1 MEPLYIFIDLEAAHG
16 DIFFGDIVEIAAQ
29 VDPKRLRNEVFQS
42 LINTNQ
48 NLAYFTL
55 EVCKITRKQLNGKK
69 YFPDVF
75 SQFMS
80 WIKKVVK
87 RCCTRYKKVFYP
99 VLIAHGGFDNDF
111 MMIQSNLERNEM
123 DVKILNENN
132 LHFADTYVLAKKLR
146 ADGIKCIQGC
156 QLSIENLFKKLFP
169 EEHFIG
175 QHRALPDVQFMIK
188 IFQESP
194 LNKYFHQIPIVTY
207 ESRKID
213 YANRNTSKM
222 ESKLLNDNFPK
233 GLAKVTHTMTLK
245 RLLRNGLTLKR
256 LQELFEGSVSQ
267 LEFYDALKD
276 VGIERKASK
285 AMASRLGSMGY
296 VCKGNN
302 ANIIK
307 DATLTTIVRS
317 DSGYESIVSIN
328 ENEVYSAN
336 DKLDLFYDMF
346 VDEFFYPPVVY
357 KYTFGSFTIKE
368 IQTMDDEIDDL
379 FEHPYGEVQNQ
390 SELYGE
396 VHNEAEHK
404 EQYNEECMKIDNNQI
419 SSGKCHVKSS
429 SIKNKK
435 SHPLKKNDQSYTS
448 IKVNYKTN
456 QKPAYLSNFVEE
468 NWDDDIP
475 AKVTT
480 FHLPTDKGLLAKVI
494 PIGMTEDNLN
504 GKSLSA
510 RVPLFN
516 YFDNNEYKKIRPVGG
531 IPPPTGKAK
540 RNLKRDNYLRKRKSK
555 AENKSSVLRD
565 CTDDRTFVKDK
576 SGEVF
581 RLL

>member
-1 MEPLYIFIDLEAAHG
+1 
-16 DIFFGDIVEIAAQ
+16 
-29 VDPKRLRNEVFQS
+29 
-42 LINTNQ
+42 
-48 NLAYFTL
+48 
-55 EVCKITRKQLNGKK
+55 
-69 YFPDVF
+69 
-75 SQFMS
+75 
-80 WIKKVVK
+80 
-87 RCCTRYKKVFYP
+87 
-99 VLIAHGGFDNDF
+99 
-111 MMIQSNLERNEM
+111 
-123 DVKILNENN
+123 
-132 LHFADTYVLAKKLR
+132 
-146 ADGIKCIQGC
+146 
-156 QLSIENLFKKLFP
+156 
-169 EEHFIG
+169 
-175 QHRALPDVQFMIK
+175 
-188 IFQESP
+188 
-194 LNKYFHQIPIVTY
+194 
-207 ESRKID
+207 
-213 YANRNTSKM
+213 
-222 ESKLLNDNFPK
+222 
-233 GLAKVTHTMTLK
+233 
-245 RLLRNGLTLKR
+245 
-256 LQELFEGSVSQ
+256 
-267 LEFYDALKD
+267 
-276 VGIERKASK
+276 
-285 AMASRLGSMGY
+285 LGSMGY

-302 ANIIK
+302 QNK
-307 DATLTTIVRS
+307 DKNLTTILRS

-346 VDEFFYPPVVY
+346 VNEFFYPPVVY

-379 FEHPYGEVQNQ
+379 FEHLYGEVQNQ

-475 AKVTT
+475 AEVAT

-540 RNLKRDNYLRKRKSK
+540 RNLKRDNYLRKRKNK
-555 AENKSSVLRD
+555 AENKSGVLTD